1 MLVTQQ
7 TGLAGVAEAF
17 PGLGVLT
24 RSPSLKA
31 RYDHA
36 LICQGFMLRAYAAGL
51 YRK

>member
-7 TGLAGVAEAF
+7 TGLAGVAEEV

-24 RSPSLKA
+24 RSAGLKA

-36 LICQGFMLRAYAAGL
+36 LICQGFMLRSYAAEP